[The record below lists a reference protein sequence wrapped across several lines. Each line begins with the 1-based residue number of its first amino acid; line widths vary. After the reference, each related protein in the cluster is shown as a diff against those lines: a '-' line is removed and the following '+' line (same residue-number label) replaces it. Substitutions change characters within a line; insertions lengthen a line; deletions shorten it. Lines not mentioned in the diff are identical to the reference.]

1 MKMSLRSSWKFILPL
16 IIVVACSQQEEI
28 KPEKVAV
35 EETSS
40 DDQTSASNA
49 RAIDLSSYFTFA
61 PEGVITLNGDH
72 VTRLKLIGRKRFCAP
87 TSTLRIR
94 YTLLT
99 FNANTGIEE
108 SRIGIFQENGKS
120 TCIIPLAKY
129 GIVSQH
135 LDSFEYIS
143 YTSRPGERKIIQVL
157 LTLWDSQTGEHLGD
171 AFTRKILVPLI

>member
-1 MKMSLRSSWKFILPL
+1 MSLRSSWKFILPL
-16 IIVVACSQQEEI
+16 IIVVACSQQEEV
-28 KPEKVAV
+28 KPVKTDATT
-35 EETSS
+35 ETAAG
-40 DDQTSASNA
+40 DQGSPTNA
-49 RAIDLSSYFTFA
+49 RAIDLSSYFTFS
-61 PEGVITLNGDH
+61 PEGVITLNGEH
-72 VTRLKLIGRKRFCAP
+72 VTRLKLIGKKRFCAP

-99 FNANTGIEE
+99 FNATTGREE
-108 SRIGIFQENGKS
+108 SRIGIFEENGKS

-171 AFTRKILVPLI
+171 AFTRKITVPLI